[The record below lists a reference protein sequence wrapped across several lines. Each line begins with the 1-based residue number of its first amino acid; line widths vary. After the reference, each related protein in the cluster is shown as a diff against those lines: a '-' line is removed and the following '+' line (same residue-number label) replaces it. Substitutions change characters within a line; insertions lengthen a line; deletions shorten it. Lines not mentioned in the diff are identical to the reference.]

1 MLHRQIASLIALCMV
16 AILSACTPKNALMPT
31 PAIYAGP
38 AARPIFA
45 GTLAANPPH
54 MLDLLYVTD
63 REPIAGPRGEL
74 AYSTNRSRVMTFGSI
89 ALAIEDEEG
98 KAGGAA
104 PPSRFKLGSPHLIGA
119 FPRTP
124 YGVEKVAGGYKRE
137 PATVEQHAAA
147 VRALQAEV
155 SRRLANAR
163 RKEVVIFVHGYANKF
178 DDAAYATGNICRF
191 LGAEFVCVVLS
202 WPAGG
207 SGGIL
212 FGYNVDRESGEF
224 AVSDMRKAIRAIG
237 ETKGIARMHII
248 AHSRGTDV
256 TASALQ
262 QLGIESYA
270 MKSSLSQ
277 RLKITNVILASPD
290 IDIDI
295 ASSKILTIAS
305 DPDLPYGATP
315 RPGGVFSQGNIH
327 LTSYSSPNDKALGL
341 SGLLFGSVLRLGQLD
356 PTKRNTAMAHA
367 PPELAG
373 LVDFISF
380 SGSTN
385 FLSHNYFLSDPR
397 VSADIVGLI
406 RYRLKAGD
414 PGRPLVEIKR
424 PFWRIADKEAL

>member
-1 MLHRQIASLIALCMV
+1 MLHRRVARLIAPCVLTF
-16 AILSACTPKNALMPT
+16 LLACSPKNALMPT
-31 PAIYAGP
+31 PAIYEGP
-38 AARPIFA
+38 AARPIFVGA
-45 GTLAANPPH
+45 LADNPPH
-54 MLDLLYVTD
+54 LLDLLYVTD
-63 REPIAGPRGEL
+63 REPMSGPDGEL
-74 AYSTNRSRVMTFGSI
+74 AYGTTRSRAMTFGTISLSI
-89 ALAIEDEEG
+89 EE
-98 KAGGAA
+98 KD
-104 PPSRFKLGSPHLIGA
+104 RFQLGTPHLIGA

-124 YGVEKVAGGYKRE
+124 YGVQKVDGGFKRE

-147 VRALQAEV
+147 VRALQTEV
-155 SRRLANAR
+155 SRRLANAQ
-163 RKEVVIFVHGYANKF
+163 RKEVVIFIHGYANEF
-178 DDAAYATGNICRF
+178 DNAVYATGNICRF

-224 AVSDMRKAIRAIG
+224 AVADMRKAIRAIG
-237 ETKGIARMHII
+237 ETEGIKRMHII

-262 QLGIESYA
+262 QLGIETYA

-277 RLKITNVILASPD
+277 RLKINNVILASPD

-295 ASSKILTIAS
+295 AASKILTIAS
-305 DPDLPYGATP
+305 DPDLPYGAAP
-315 RPGGVFSQGNIH
+315 RPGGVFSQGDIH

-341 SGLLFGSVLRLGQLD
+341 SGLLFGSVLRLGQFD
-356 PTKRNTAMAHA
+356 PSKRNPAMAQS
-367 PPELAG
+367 PPELGG

-380 SGSTN
+380 SGPTN

-424 PFWRIADKEAL
+424 PFWRIADKELP